1 MSLRDRVDDLAMT
14 TLPARGIQRWSAVGA
29 AIVLTAALLGACTG
43 GDQGKEP
50 RESRAPTTLKTGRP
64 MQLSVLVFN
73 VEYGGGRATD
83 EAIRRVDADVVG
95 VLESYD
101 RLPEMAAATGYPY
114 YNTSLQI
121 LSKYPIL
128 EPSGGD
134 GQYALIEVQP
144 GYAVVL
150 CNIHLDYVWYGPTAL
165 RKGTAVDDVIAT
177 ENAVRTSAIAGQ
189 LRTLPPLVD
198 RGYPVFL
205 TGDFNE
211 PSNLDY
217 TEATADLR
225 PKTPPVVA
233 WPVSEAVLAAGFR
246 DSYRDVHP
254 DAASDPGITY
264 PGTKD
269 RIDFVY
275 AAGPAK
281 TRASALVGETGGR
294 GVSIG
299 VTPWTSDHRAVVSTF
314 DVTPLA
320 LPAMVAVDAR
330 LLTVGD
336 RVTVTYEAPRSP
348 GGEVAIVAPGA
359 DPGSAALRQV
369 APGARGTLTF
379 DTASLDPTGH
389 DVVLTRSDGTEVA
402 RVPIWVRA
410 KDARVRLT
418 TDRQD
423 YPVGEPIQVSWTD
436 GPATRWD
443 WVAVYRASASDP
455 NVDPYLIW
463 AYTGLHA
470 SGTVPPS
477 VTGSVTLG
485 PDTQGRPWPLPPGD
499 YVMRYLI
506 EDQYESL
513 RSASFTVTPLT
524 LRGSLSTG

>member
-1 MSLRDRVDDLAMT
+1 MRT
-14 TLPARGIQRWSAVGA
+14 WSAVA
-29 AIVLTAALLGACTG
+29 VAIVLTAALLGACDG
-43 GDQGKEP
+43 GDQEQQGQQTGG
-50 RESRAPTTLKTGRP
+50 STAPTGSTAPKAGRP
-64 MQLSVLVFN
+64 MQLDVLVFN
-73 VEYGGGRATD
+73 VEYGGGPATD

-134 GQYALIEVQP
+134 GQYAFIEVQP

-165 RKGTAVDDVIAT
+165 RKGAPVDDVIAT

-189 LRTLPPLVD
+189 LQTLPPLAD

-211 PSNLDY
+211 PSSLDY

-225 PKTPPVVA
+225 PRTPAVVA
-233 WPVSEAVLAAGFR
+233 WPVSDGLLAAGFR
-246 DSYRDVHP
+246 DSFRDAHP
-254 DAASDPGITY
+254 DAAKDAGITY

-275 AAGPAK
+275 ASGPAE
-281 TRASALVGETGGR
+281 TLGSALVGEKGGR
-294 GVSIG
+294 GVSVG

-336 RVTVTYEAPRSP
+336 HVSVTYEAPGSS
-348 GGEVAIVAPGA
+348 EAAVAIVPPGG
-359 DPGSAALRQV
+359 DPGSAALRKD
-369 APGARGTLTF
+369 APGGRGTLTF
-379 DTASLDPTGH
+379 DTSELDPTGY

-402 RVPIWVRA
+402 RVSIWVRA
-410 KDARVRLT
+410 KDARVRLS
-418 TDRQD
+418 TDRRE
-423 YPVGEPIQVSWTD
+423 YAVGEPIEVSWTD

-443 WVAVYRASASDP
+443 WIAVYRASAADAE
-455 NVDPYLIW
+455 VDPYLIW

-477 VTGSVTLG
+477 VAGSVTLG
-485 PDTQGRPWPLPPGD
+485 PDTQGRPWPLPPGA
-499 YVMRYLI
+499 YVVQYLL
-506 EDQYESL
+506 EDQY
-513 RSASFTVTPLT
+513 RSAGSTTFTVTK
-524 LRGSLSTG
+524 